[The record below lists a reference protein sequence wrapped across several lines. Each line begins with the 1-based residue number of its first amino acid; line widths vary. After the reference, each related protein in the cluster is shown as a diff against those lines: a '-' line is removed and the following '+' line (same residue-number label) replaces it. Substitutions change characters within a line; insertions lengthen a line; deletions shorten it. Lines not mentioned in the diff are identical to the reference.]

1 MPGTSTTIEGIGLD
15 EVAAEAVRRHRDAF
29 GNAQIYRKHLD
40 VGGDYA
46 FRLRGE
52 SHVWTP
58 DTIAKLQHAVRGNNA
73 ANYEEFSQDASTSRM
88 KTC

>member
-1 MPGTSTTIEGIGLD
+1 
-15 EVAAEAVRRHRDAF
+15 VAAEAVRWHRDAY

-58 DTIAKLQHAVRGNNA
+58 DTIA
-73 ANYEEFSQDASTSRM
+73 
-88 KTC
+88 